1 MKDVQ
6 ENAREGDPG
15 DGSKAEKKPKRS
27 AQSSNAFLF
36 EKRKRNLDSH
46 SSIEDRE
53 ESLIRCNLSRPSVKE
68 LDRSEDGSGAV
79 REDEKPTRSASTFVA
94 AV

>member
-1 MKDVQ
+1 MFRRTLERAILETEAKQ
-6 ENAREGDPG
+6 
-15 DGSKAEKKPKRS
+15 KKSQTGQLKVPTR
-27 AQSSNAFLF
+27 FF

-79 REDEKPTRSASTFVA
+79 REDEKATRSASTFVA